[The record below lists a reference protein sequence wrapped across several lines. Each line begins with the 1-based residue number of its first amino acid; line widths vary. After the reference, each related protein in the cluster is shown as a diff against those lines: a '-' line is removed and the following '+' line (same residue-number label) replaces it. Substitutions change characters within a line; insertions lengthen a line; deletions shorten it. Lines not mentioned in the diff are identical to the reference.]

1 MHKESFLVNANIQ
14 TQLHNQIHLLR
25 DSCQTRKRC
34 LSLPITSQY
43 IPTETNHIHISIY
56 MKPLLNNWTQLMAL
70 GQDYT
75 RETIGNHVRE
85 TLNGKHYQCSQRKS
99 NHFRTNRN
107 NDSVPLR
114 CPIKCVIQRIKFA
127 ILRLHSTAIYILYIF
142 KYIMQFQRYLL
153 STDTVLS
160 RKYSHHHLEALEDKL
175 SIS

>member
-1 MHKESFLVNANIQ
+1 MP
-14 TQLHNQIHLLR
+14 NQE
-25 DSCQTRKRC
+25 KM
-34 LSLPITSQY
+34 LSLPIISQY
-43 IPTETNHIHISIY
+43 IPIETNHIHISIY
-56 MKPLLNNWTQLMAL
+56 MRPLLNDWTQLMAL

-127 ILRLHSTAIYILYIF
+127 ILRLQRYIF
-142 KYIMQFQRYLL
+142 YIYLN
-153 STDTVLS
+153 T
-160 RKYSHHHLEALEDKL
+160 
-175 SIS
+175 